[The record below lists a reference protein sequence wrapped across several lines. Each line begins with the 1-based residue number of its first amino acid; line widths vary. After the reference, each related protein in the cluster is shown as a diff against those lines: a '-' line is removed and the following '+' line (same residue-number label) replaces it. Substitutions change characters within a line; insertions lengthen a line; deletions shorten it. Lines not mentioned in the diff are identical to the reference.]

1 MAYYPYFFFTMQIL
15 FLILG
20 ISSAIFIL
28 IIYAGHRLNIAAS
41 NKLKSFF
48 AKIDKEYE
56 AFVKPYLAQKVIED
70 TVETLDI
77 KNTSEQFIQ
86 LVRGDIETLIS
97 VINTTDITDAK
108 IRYKSPN
115 FQMVVHKA
123 EELCGKRY
131 AEKRYLNE
139 SEKAI
144 LYQSFSDCIR
154 YNLEAQLIRIK
165 SGTF

>member
-1 MAYYPYFFFTMQIL
+1 MQIL

-20 ISSAIFIL
+20 ISVAFFVL
-28 IIYAGHRLNIAAS
+28 MVYVGHRLNIAAS
-41 NKLKSFF
+41 NKLRSFF
-48 AKIDKEYE
+48 EKIDQEYE

-77 KNTSEQFIQ
+77 KDTSEQFIQ
-86 LVRGDIETLIS
+86 LVRGDIEALIS

-115 FQMVVHKA
+115 FQMVVHKT
-123 EELCGKRY
+123 EELCGKKY
-131 AEKRYLNE
+131 TEKRHLNE
-139 SEKAI
+139 SEKAM
-144 LYQSFSDCIR
+144 LYQSFADCIK
-154 YNLEAQLIRIK
+154 YNLEAQLIKIK